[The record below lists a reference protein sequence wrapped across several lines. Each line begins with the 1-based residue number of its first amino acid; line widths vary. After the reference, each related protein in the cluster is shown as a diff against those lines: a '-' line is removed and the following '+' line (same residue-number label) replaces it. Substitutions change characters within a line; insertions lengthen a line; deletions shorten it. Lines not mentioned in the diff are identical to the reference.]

1 MDAFSAS
8 RLVCPVIARME
19 SASTPIC
26 STTFASLSACSSLP
40 RISSSIVW
48 IFRRFSTVVSFVCA
62 ARLWISSASVAP
74 SCART
79 AISFA
84 APSICWVMLLIC
96 SADAAVSS
104 VLAASCS
111 VVADTSSISPFRFD
125 ILVSIDSTTAS
136 IFAASV
142 FTWESNPHTDSRI
155 VSSVPASCPKSSF
168 RFIIFVCILR
178 AKLPPAI
185 TSISATTFFN
195 DFVISCAIIKTSTAT
210 TASITIHTAIRAIA
224 FCMA

>member
-8 RLVCPVIARME
+8 RLVCPVIARIE

-26 STTFASLSACSSLP
+26 STTFASSSACSSLP
-40 RISSSIVW
+40 LISPSIVW
-48 IFRRFSTVVSFVCA
+48 TFCRFSTVASFVCA
-62 ARLWISSASVAP
+62 ALLWISSASVAP
-74 SCART
+74 SCARI

-84 APSICWVMLLIC
+84 APSICWVILLIC
-96 SADAAVSS
+96 SVDAAVSS

-125 ILVSIDSTTAS
+125 ILLSIASTTVS
-136 IFAASV
+136 IFAASI
-142 FTWESNPHTDSRI
+142 FTWESNPHIDSLI

-168 RFIIFVCILR
+168 RFIILSCILC

-185 TSISATTFFN
+185 TSISATTFFS
-195 DFVISCAIIKTSTAT
+195 DFVISCAIMKTSTAT
-210 TASITIHTAIRAIA
+210 TTSIATHAPISVIA
-224 FCMA
+224 FFIA